1 LARRVN
7 DITALRRLHAPPADA
22 VTVEMVRGLAGF
34 EAMQPEWDALFR
46 RCATPHQIF
55 QNHAFLSAWARAY
68 AGEGA
73 EVTVIAARAAG
84 RIVAIVPLVRR
95 RHLGLDMLR
104 FMGAPVAQFDDILL
118 DDGHADAALEAI
130 RAALA
135 GLGADLLEARRVRE
149 DGAFWRMPGKTPLVF
164 EEMEAPFADLSARVA
179 DGQPGQ
185 AYSSKDRSN
194 YRRRL
199 RRLGE
204 RGKLQFRSI
213 GAGGEAA
220 ALATQAITMKAA
232 ALRRDGADWGTVG
245 CAKFSDFFCRLAD
258 DPASGLLVSIIE
270 LDDRPIGIDL
280 SFLCKGVGFGHVLAT
295 DGAFDKE
302 GLGQLLVHH
311 VFAESKTKGASRF
324 DLLAPADA
332 YKRHHADG
340 ATRVESRAYAFTARG
355 RMAAQIGYK
364 MVMPAAR
371 KLPRS
376 LIRRLR
382 GE

>member
-1 LARRVN
+1 MN
-7 DITALRRLHAPPADA
+7 DLTPLRRIHAPPSND
-22 VTVEMVRGLAGF
+22 VTVEIVRGLAAF
-34 EAMQPEWDALFR
+34 ETMQSEWDALFR
-46 RCATPHQIF
+46 RSAAPHQIF
-55 QNHAFLSAWARAY
+55 QNHAFLRAWARAY
-68 AGEGA
+68 AGGGA
-73 EVTVIAARAAG
+73 DLIVVAVRATG
-84 RIVAIVPLVRR
+84 RLVAIVPLVRR
-95 RHLGLDMLR
+95 RRLGVEVLQ

-118 DDGHADAALEAI
+118 DDSHAGPALEAI
-130 RAALA
+130 RMAVA

-149 DGAFWRMPGKTPLVF
+149 DGAFWRMPGQKPFVF
-164 EEMEAPFADLSARVA
+164 EEMHAPFADLATRVA
-179 DGQPGQ
+179 DGEPGQ

-204 RGKLQFRSI
+204 RGKLEFRSTGP
-213 GAGGEAA
+213 GAEAA
-220 ALATQAITMKAA
+220 ELATQAVTIKAA
-232 ALRRDGADWGTVG
+232 ALRQDGVDWGTVG
-245 CAKFSDFFCRLAD
+245 CAKFSDFFRRLAT

-302 GLGQLLVHH
+302 GLGQMLVHH
-311 VFAESKTKGASRF
+311 VFAEAKAKGVRRF
-324 DLLAPADA
+324 DLLAPADP

-340 ATRVESRAYAFTARG
+340 ATRVESRAYAFTAKG
-355 RMAAQIGYK
+355 RLAARIGYK
-364 MVMPAAR
+364 LAISAAR